1 METVSTMEQKSSFQE
16 AFCLLPKPAIF
27 PKGILL
33 QRNEPPPPFSYEYKR
48 EVVKN

>member
-33 QRNEPPPPFSYEYKR
+33 QRNEPPPLFLMNTKER
-48 EVVKN
+48 L